1 MEELRQ
7 DYRIQSVTVS
17 KIDNGYLVSKSYYH
31 TVKDKEQWDE
41 DRYYC
46 EDLDQVKV
54 KLEEIYK

>member
-1 MEELRQ
+1 MEN
-7 DYRIQSVTVS
+7 YKIQSVCVS
-17 KIDNGYLVSKSYYH
+17 KIENGYLVSKSYYH

-41 DRYYC
+41 DKYYC